1 LRTRRVGALEAA
13 DVRKAVSVTP
23 TLRDR
28 LEFALYRAISTALR
42 ALPERPA
49 IALGGALGWF
59 GGAVL
64 RIRRRVVDENLARAF
79 PDRDE
84 RWRRRVGLESY
95 RHLGREAV
103 VAFRLPRETPERVL
117 AHTEVTGMDALLEA
131 ARGPGAIIATG
142 HLGSWEV
149 AAAALAL
156 RGAPIDGIAVRQRNP
171 LFDAELRRNRES
183 LGARV
188 VYRGVTGGDVLR
200 SLREGRVP
208 VMLADQDGG
217 AGGIFVEFLGHPAS
231 TTRGPALLAVRSGA
245 RLFGG
250 AFLVLPGRPRRYRGH
265 AQPIDVTRTGDVAED
280 VRRLTQAYS
289 DCLAELVREFPEQYF
304 WQHKRWKT
312 RPDAENQERH
322 PVRAV

>member
-1 LRTRRVGALEAA
+1 VSGQSAA
-13 DVRKAVSVTP
+13 AKP

-28 LEFALYRAISTALR
+28 LEYAAYRVISAALR

-49 IALGGALGWF
+49 VALGGALGWLT
-59 GGAVL
+59 GAVL
-64 RIRRRVVDENLARAF
+64 RVRRSVVDENLRRVF
-79 PDRDE
+79 PEKDV
-84 RWRRRVGLESY
+84 RWRRRVGIESY
-95 RHLGREAV
+95 KHFGREAV
-103 VAFRLPRETPERVL
+103 VAFRISAESPEAVL
-117 AHTEVTGMDALLEA
+117 ARTEVTGMDALLEA
-131 ARGPGAIIATG
+131 ARGDGAIIATG
-142 HLGSWEV
+142 HMGSWEV

-171 LFDAELRRNRES
+171 LFDDALRSNRES

-188 VYRGVTGGDVLR
+188 VYRGVAGAEVLR
-200 SLREGRVP
+200 RLRQGRVP

-217 AGGIFVEFLGHPAS
+217 AAGIFVDFLGHPAS

-250 AFLVLPGRPRRYRGH
+250 AFLALPGWPRRYRGH
-265 AQPIDVTRTGDVAED
+265 AQPIDVLRSGDVEED

-289 DCLAELVREFPEQYF
+289 DCLARLVREFPEQYF

-312 RPDAENQERH
+312 RPDWETQERR

>member
-1 LRTRRVGALEAA
+1 M
-13 DVRKAVSVTP
+13 TP

-28 LEFALYRAISTALR
+28 AEFALYTLISGVLR
-42 ALPERPA
+42 ALPEGPA

-59 GGAVL
+59 TGVVL
-64 RIRRRVVDENLARAF
+64 RIRRDVVEDNLARAF
-79 PDRDE
+79 PEKDG
-84 RWRRRVGLESY
+84 RWRRRVALESY
-95 RHLGREAV
+95 KHFGREAV
-103 VAFRLPRETPERVL
+103 AAFRISRERPETVL

-171 LFDAELRRNRES
+171 LFDQALRANRES

-188 VYRGVTGGDVLR
+188 VYRGVAGGEVLR

-217 AGGIFVEFLGHPAS
+217 DGGIFVDFLGHPAS

-250 AFLVLPGRPRRYRGH
+250 AFLVLPGSPRRYRGY
-265 AQPIDVTRTGDVAED
+265 AEPIDVPRTGDLAED
-280 VRRLTQAYS
+280 VHRLTQAYS
-289 DCLAELVREFPEQYF
+289 DCLARLVREFPEQYF

-312 RPDAENQERH
+312 RPQGETQRENQERR

>member
-1 LRTRRVGALEAA
+1 MSR
-13 DVRKAVSVTP
+13 P
-23 TLRDR
+23 TVRDR
-28 LEFALYRAISTALR
+28 VEYALYRVIAAVLR
-42 ALPERPA
+42 ALPEGFA
-49 IALGGALGWF
+49 VALGGALGWF
-59 GGAVL
+59 TGVVL
-64 RIRRRVVDENLARAF
+64 RIRRDVVDENLARAF
-79 PDRDE
+79 PERDA
-84 RWRRRVGLESY
+84 RWRRRVGVESY
-95 RHLGREAV
+95 RHFGREAV
-103 VAFRLPRETPERVL
+103 VAFRIAHERPETVL
-117 AHTEVTGMDALLEA
+117 ARTEITGMDELLAA

-156 RGAPIDGIAVRQRNP
+156 RGVPIDGIAVRQRNP
-171 LFDAELRRNRES
+171 LFDRALRENRER

-188 VYRGVTGGDVLR
+188 VYRGVAGGEVLR

-217 AGGIFVEFLGHPAS
+217 GGGIFIDFLGHPAS

-250 AFLVLPGRPRRYRGH
+250 AFLARPGSPRRYLGH
-265 AQPIDVTRTGDVAED
+265 AEPVDVPRTGDLTED

-289 DCLAELVREFPEQYF
+289 DCLARLVLEFPEQYF

-312 RPDAENQERH
+312 RPEPETQERRR
-322 PVRAV
+322 VRAV